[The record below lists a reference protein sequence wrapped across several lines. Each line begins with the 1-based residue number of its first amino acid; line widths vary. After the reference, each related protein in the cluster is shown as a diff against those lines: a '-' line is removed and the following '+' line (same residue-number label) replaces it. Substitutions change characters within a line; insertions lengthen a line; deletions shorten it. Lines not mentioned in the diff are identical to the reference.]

1 MRKTTL
7 KLMSCLVA
15 LVMILSIMPSASALN
30 TIRDMVTDKEVT
42 FIVLL
47 EDDCSVEKLAE
58 AGLLTSANK
67 QEELRNAAANVAK
80 AQNTVAEN
88 IRKNIVGSGS
98 IGYTYKAVIN
108 GFSMKANISDQAAI
122 EAIPGVRKVFV
133 SREHEVIEP
142 VEQEE
147 EITVSTEYSSVTT
160 GVAEMQ
166 AEGYRGQGQV
176 ISIVDTTFDTNHEYL
191 NGSVE
196 DPKYSKDDM
205 AELLSYN
212 MIINASLMSDGGCQ
226 QITANQ
232 VWKSEK
238 VPFAYNYIY
247 GNADTYPRCG
257 ESVHGIHVAGIAAG
271 KNGTLPN
278 GDRFDGVAPEA
289 QLFLMACPQLTDEA
303 TIAAIDDSVL
313 LGADVINMSWGTD
326 YWEMGTFAEIFA
338 NAREF
343 GTYLCNAAGNSA
355 MGWDETLPTADIVD
369 YGSMGNPGETGYST
383 NVASSDNVKLWQEV
397 CNITVNGETTVPY
410 LDENE
415 EHPFFEAFSD
425 QEYDFVF
432 VGEMNEDNID
442 VEGKIAVFD
451 RGTHGYYYSDRVD
464 VAIAG
469 GAIGV
474 IFLLTDGYSLSNY
487 QISTDSVQDM
497 PTAAVMYEHTDALR
511 GTGKLISDAEPQA
524 VLNPN
529 GDEDNVQ
536 ISSFSSWGVFDNLD
550 LDPEITAPGGQIYS
564 SVADDLYEVW
574 SGTSMASPHMT
585 GAVALMKQYLLANEE
600 NFTPVYGEPDEWGI
614 SEVVSGLTPA
624 QQIEEIEARAMS
636 TAKILTTYNPYSD
649 IDGVPFSPRLQGAG
663 LLQVPAAV
671 TTPVVLIGES
681 GRTKVELRDGI
692 TNNITFTFSAK
703 NLTDKAV
710 VYDVNDIIVTTN
722 DYMEYDGQYYVLDS
736 CIPLETISKTM
747 PKTIKV
753 PANGTNE
760 IAVNI
765 KLDPEQVDELEKVFT
780 NGFFVDGFVVLGT
793 SDESVP
799 TLSIPFMGFHG
810 DWEAQHILDSYV
822 YDGNSYTGQTR
833 LGSGEEHGYTQT
845 ELQHYVDSCDTLG
858 TNFFYNNY
866 PESMYAENFDPELEY
881 DSDSFSAISPNG
893 DGMYDYLCASTITL
907 RRTDAMWIEIYD
919 AEGNMVYTVENEET
933 VDTEDTEW
941 SVPRFYPTGVQ
952 VLQETFD
959 ELELGEG
966 DYTVKLYAQRGD
978 HEPEMVEMPFSID
991 NTAPKI
997 ESWEIYTENVEV
1009 VDYQEDENG
1018 EFHEVT
1024 VEQPHTFI
1032 KINASDDKNLMG
1044 IALAGTRDGMVL
1056 YGTPIAGGEEGEAI
1070 FDITNDI
1077 QHEVEDE
1084 EGETYTVG
1092 SDHFTIYAIDYA
1104 WNQDMVV
1111 TDAHPGDI
1119 NEDGNIDNQD
1129 LVILARIIAEI
1140 DSWDA
1145 LDGYQQWV
1153 CDFNGDYYV
1162 DNVDLV
1168 MMARYIAG
1176 FDNYTEVPEI
1186 EEPVVEEPIVEEPI
1200 AE

>member
-15 LVMILSIMPSASALN
+15 LVMILSIIPSASALT

-47 EDDCSVEKLAE
+47 DDDCSIEKLSE
-58 AGLLTSANK
+58 AGLLTSSNK

-80 AQNTVAEN
+80 AQNKVAES

-108 GFSMKANISDQAAI
+108 GFSMKANMSDQAAI
-122 EAIPGVRKVFV
+122 EAIPGVKSVFV
-133 SREHEVIEP
+133 SHEHQVIEP
-142 VEQEE
+142 IVRDDD
-147 EITVSTEYSSVTT
+147 ITVSTEYSSVTT

-176 ISIVDTTFDTNHEYL
+176 ISIVDTTFDTNHEFL
-191 NGSVE
+191 NNTVE
-196 DPKYSKDDM
+196 NPKFTKDEM
-205 AELLSYN
+205 AELLAYN
-212 MIINASLMSDGGCQ
+212 MIINASMISDGGCQ

-257 ESVHGIHVAGIAAG
+257 ESNHGIHVAGIAAG

-278 GDRFDGVAPEA
+278 GEPFNGVAPEA

-313 LGADVINMSWGTD
+313 LGADVINMSWGMD
-326 YWEMGTFAEIFA
+326 YWELGVYSEIFA
-338 NAREF
+338 NAKEF

-355 MGWDETLPTADIVD
+355 MGWDRMLPTADIVD
-369 YGSMGNPGETGYST
+369 YGSMGNPGETGFST
-383 NVASSDNVKLWQEV
+383 NVASADNVKIWQEV
-397 CNITVNGETTVPY
+397 CNLTVNGETTVPY

-415 EHPFFEAFSD
+415 EYPFFEAFSD
-425 QEYDFVF
+425 QEYEYVF

-464 VAIAG
+464 VAISG

-487 QISTDSVQDM
+487 QISTDSVRNM
-497 PTAAVMYEHTDALR
+497 PTAAVMYEYTDALR
-511 GTGKLISDAEPQA
+511 GFGKLISDETPQA
-524 VLNPN
+524 VLNDS

-536 ISSFSSWGVFDNLD
+536 VSDFSSWGVFDNLD
-550 LDPEITAPGGQIYS
+550 LDPDITTPGGDIYS

-574 SGTSMASPHMT
+574 SGTSMASPHMA
-585 GAVALMKQYLLANEE
+585 GAVALMKQYLIENEE
-600 NFTPVYGEPDEWGI
+600 NFTTVYGEPDDWGY
-614 SEVVSGLTPA
+614 SEVIGGLTPA
-624 QQIEEIEARAMS
+624 EQIDEIEARAMS
-636 TAKILTTYNPYSD
+636 TAKILTTYNPYSG

-663 LLQVPAAV
+663 LLQIPAAV
-671 TTPVVLIGES
+671 KTPVVLLGES

-692 TNNITFTFSAK
+692 TNNITFTFTAK
-703 NLTDKAV
+703 NLTDEPV

-722 DYMEYDGQYYVLDS
+722 DYYDDDGTYYVVDS
-736 CIPLETISKTM
+736 CIPMETVSKTM
-747 PKTIKV
+747 PKTITV

-765 KLDPEQVDELEKVFT
+765 KLDPDQVDELEKVFT
-780 NGFFVDGFVVLGT
+780 NGFFVDGFVVLST

-810 DWEAQHILDSYV
+810 DWEAQHILDGYC
-822 YDGNSYTGQTR
+822 YGDEPTYTGQTK
-833 LGSGEEHGYTQT
+833 LGSGEEHGYAQT
-845 ELQHYVDSCDTLG
+845 ELQHYIDACDTLG
-858 TNFFYNNY
+858 ENFFYNNY
-866 PESMYAENFDPELEY
+866 PEDMFAEDFDSELEY
-881 DSDSFSAISPNG
+881 NSDSFSAISPNG
-893 DGMYDYLCASTITL
+893 DGMYDYLCVSTITL

-933 VDTEDTEW
+933 MDTEDTEW

-997 ESWEIYTENVEV
+997 ESWEIYTENVTVER
-1009 VDYQEDENG
+1009 EEENENG
-1018 EFHEVT
+1018 ETVT
-1024 VEQPHTFI
+1024 VTEEVPHTYI
-1032 KINASDDKNLMG
+1032 KIKATDNQNLMG
-1044 IALAGTRDGMVL
+1044 IALGSTREDNIL
-1056 YGTPIAGGEEGEAI
+1056 FGTPIAGGEEGEAI
-1070 FDITNDI
+1070 FDITDYI

-1092 SDHFTIYAIDYA
+1092 TDHFTIYAIDYA

-1119 NEDGNIDNQD
+1119 NEDGSIDNQD
-1129 LVILARIIAEI
+1129 LVILARLIAEI
-1140 DSWDA
+1140 DDWDA

-1176 FDNYTEVPEI
+1176 YDNYTEIPEVEQPV
-1186 EEPVVEEPIVEEPI
+1186 EEPVLE
-1200 AE
+1200 